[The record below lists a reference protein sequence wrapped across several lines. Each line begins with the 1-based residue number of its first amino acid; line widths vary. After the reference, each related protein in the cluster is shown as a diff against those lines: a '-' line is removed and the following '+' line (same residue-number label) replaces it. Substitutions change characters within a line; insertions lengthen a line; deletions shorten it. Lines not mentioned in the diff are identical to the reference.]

1 MLDIKLFRENIDVVK
16 EGLKKRGQDI
26 NLDEL
31 MSWDADRRNI
41 IKEIEDAR
49 LKRNSDSEKVGKL
62 KREGKEPEKEL
73 LYSKTHPND

>member
-31 MSWDADRRNI
+31 MYWDADRRNI

-49 LKRNSDSEKVGKL
+49 
-62 KREGKEPEKEL
+62 
-73 LYSKTHPND
+73 